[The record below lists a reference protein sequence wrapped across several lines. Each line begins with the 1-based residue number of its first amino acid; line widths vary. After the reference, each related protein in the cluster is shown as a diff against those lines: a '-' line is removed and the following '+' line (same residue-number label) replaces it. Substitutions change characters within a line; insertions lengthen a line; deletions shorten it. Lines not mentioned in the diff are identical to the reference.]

1 MNEEPNIAIIGA
13 GIAGITAVHTLY
25 SNGFKNIAIFEAAG
39 QIGGRIRS
47 IKHGMIIVLFY
58 LAKTFFFKGN
68 NWIELGA
75 QWIHGQEGNS
85 LYDFAISKGL
95 LADPQSVFGIEG
107 GGYYIT
113 DEGEIIT
120 SPLINRLINFLKQ
133 TEMYSDTE
141 QNAYDYFK
149 KSFETFVESLNQDID
164 DKTVNMLKHIFRWFT
179 IFEVIDNSCENLQS
193 LSSLSYT
200 EWEECPGINNL
211 IYFKDRYTSLFD
223 ELIKDFPIDKFL
235 HLHTAVEKIEFVY
248 STSVNSRKNFKVRLH
263 TSKYDQNINRK
274 RSSELLF
281 DHVIITSSIGFL
293 KENLNSGFFDFQ
305 LPDKKIQIVKA
316 LGFGTINKIFLHFE
330 KPFWNDNVK
339 GFQVVWTNVIDEH
352 SYSTDNQSGNTR
364 LITGNN
370 FPDWAYCIQGFD
382 LVRNQPNMLM
392 AWIGSYGAKQIESF
406 TDIEIGQIMTD
417 ILKKIVPKSCLVGP
431 ICIPNKLYCSRWFSD
446 PYIRGSYS
454 NRTIMYEKLSDQFEY
469 NIDMLSEP
477 IKLEDIST
485 TTKTNY
491 DIGNLNPNIP
501 LILFAGEAT
510 DRLYY
515 STTHGAMNSGQREAN
530 RLILFY
536 KKMPI

>member
-1 MNEEPNIAIIGA
+1 M
-13 GIAGITAVHTLY
+13 
-25 SNGFKNIAIFEAAG
+25 
-39 QIGGRIRS
+39 
-47 IKHGMIIVLFY
+47 
-58 LAKTFFFKGN
+58 
-68 NWIELGA
+68 GA

-95 LADPQSVFGIEG
+95 LADPQSVYGIEG
-107 GGYYIT
+107 NGYYIT
-113 DEGEIIT
+113 DKGEIIT
-120 SPLINRLINFLKQ
+120 SPLIEKLINFLKK

-149 KSFETFVESLNQDID
+149 RAFETFIESLNEDIVD
-164 DKTVNMLKHIFRWFT
+164 DKTLNMLKYIFRWFT

-200 EWEECPGINNL
+200 EWEECPGIRNL
-211 IYFKDRYTSLFD
+211 IYFKDRYTSVFD
-223 ELIKDFPIDKFL
+223 EMIKDFPLENFL
-235 HLHTAVEKIEFVY
+235 YLNTAVEKIEFVY
-248 STSVNSRKNFKVRLH
+248 LPTKLKIRLH
-263 TSKYDQNINRK
+263 FSKYDIRCKYNNEI
-274 RSSELLF
+274 LF
-281 DHVIITSSIGFL
+281 DHVILTSSIGFL

-305 LPDKKIQIVKA
+305 LPEEKIQIVKA
-316 LGFGTINKIFLHFE
+316 LGFGTINKIFLYYE
-330 KPFWNDNVK
+330 KPFWNDDVK
-339 GFQVVWTNVIDEH
+339 GFQVVWTNVTDEH
-352 SYSTDNQSGNTR
+352 SYNSDNQTSNTR
-364 LITGNN
+364 HVTGNN

-392 AWIGSYGAKQIESF
+392 AWIGSYGAKQIECL
-406 TDIEIGQIMTD
+406 TDDEIGQIMTD
-417 ILKKIVPKSCLVGP
+417 ILKQIVPKSCQIGP

-454 NRTIMYEKLSDQFEY
+454 NRTIMYEQLSDQFEY

-477 IKLEDIST
+477 IKMEDILST
-485 TTKTNY
+485 TDCNTSNKV
-491 DIGNLNPNIP
+491 DPKIP

-536 KKMPI
+536 KKK